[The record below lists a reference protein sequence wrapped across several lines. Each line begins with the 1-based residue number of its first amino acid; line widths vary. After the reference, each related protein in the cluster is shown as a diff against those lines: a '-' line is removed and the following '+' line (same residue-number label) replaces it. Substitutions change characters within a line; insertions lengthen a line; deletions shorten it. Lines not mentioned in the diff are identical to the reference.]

1 MQPPPPRPHRKR
13 RIAKWLQ
20 DIRSYQKSVKFF
32 IPRAPFVRLVKEI
45 VDGFSLGNRVT
56 VDAVS
61 AIQESTEM
69 YLTQLFED
77 SFLCAVHGKRVT
89 ILSKDLH
96 LALRREWN

>member
-1 MQPPPPRPHRKR
+1 MQPPPPRPCRKH

-45 VDGFSLGNRVT
+45 VNEFSLGNRVT
-56 VDAVS
+56 ADAVS

-69 YLTQLFED
+69 YLTQLFEV
-77 SFLCAVHGKRVT
+77 SFLCVVHGKRVT
-89 ILSKDLH
+89 ILPKDLR
-96 LALRREWN
+96 LARRLRR